1 MDSRA
6 GETTWYSRTE
16 KASPRVV
23 SKSTRPSRLPSR
35 RTWMLRPSLRT
46 RVCSVATGPAGGAS
60 ASGIESSGGE
70 TTWLSGTE
78 KRSPFVVS
86 KRTCPSRR
94 ASRRTAMRRPSLR
107 TRVSSARTTDANA
120 NRRRKAEATRRRRAT
135 LQLRMPR
142 QLDVGQAHT
151 AYHELVGAALGWGLE
166 AHRARGRDE
175 IVLVDTVAADA
186 EGAREPASFI

>member
-1 MDSRA
+1 MDSTG
-6 GETTWYSRTE
+6 GETTWSSRTE

-23 SKSTRPSRLPSR
+23 SKSTRPSRLPSL
-35 RTWMLRPSLRT
+35 RTWMFRPSLRT

-60 ASGIESSGGE
+60 AWGIDSRGGE

-78 KRSPFVVS
+78 KRSPCVVS

-142 QLDVGQAHT
+142 QLDVGQAH
-151 AYHELVGAALGWGLE
+151 AADHELVGAALGRGFE
-166 AHRARGRDE
+166 SHRARGGDE
-175 IVLVDTVAADA
+175 VVLVHAVAADA
-186 EGAREPASFI
+186 KGAREPAPFI